1 MPKITKREVS
11 FWSNFGLS
19 FVLFIGILIVVNVIS
34 NKYYV
39 LKDLTEEKLLSISD
53 QTKKFSR
60 NLIVKQNL
68 KTKNLK

>member
-19 FVLFIGILIVVNVIS
+19 FILLIGILIVVNIIS

-53 QTKKFSR
+53 QTKK
-60 NLIVKQNL
+60 IL
-68 KTKNLK
+68 KELDSKAKSENKKT

>member
-19 FVLFIGILIVVNVIS
+19 FILLIGILIVVNIIS

-39 LKDLTEEKLLSISD
+39 LKDMTEEKLLSLSD
-53 QTKKFSR
+53 QTKK
-60 NLIVKQNL
+60 N
-68 KTKNLK
+68 TKGT